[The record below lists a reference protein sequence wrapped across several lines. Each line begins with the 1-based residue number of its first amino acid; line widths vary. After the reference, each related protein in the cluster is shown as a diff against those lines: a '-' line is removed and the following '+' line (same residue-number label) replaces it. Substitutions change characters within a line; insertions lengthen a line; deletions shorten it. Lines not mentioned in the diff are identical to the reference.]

1 MREKGLSPD
10 VYAYNAV
17 IQGFCRMR
25 KVMKGEELFKTMLRV
40 GLKPD
45 NYTYTTLI
53 KALSE
58 RGRESEAREMFSL
71 MERHECVPDSYTKR
85 LVEELD
91 LRISKLE
98 RETVSAS

>member
-1 MREKGLSPD
+1 
-10 VYAYNAV
+10 
-17 IQGFCRMR
+17 
-25 KVMKGEELFKTMLRV
+25 MKGKELFKTMLRV

-58 RGRESEAREMFSL
+58 RGKESEAREMFSL

-91 LRISKLE
+91 LRMSKLE

>member
-1 MREKGLSPD
+1 MKENGLSPD
-10 VYAYNAV
+10 LYAYNAT
-17 IQGFCRMR
+17 IQSFCKMR
-25 KVMKGEELFKTMLRV
+25 KVKKAEELLKTMLRI

-45 NYTYTTLI
+45 NFTYSTLI

-58 RGRESEAREMFSL
+58 SGRESEAREMFSSI
-71 MERHECVPDSYTKR
+71 ERHGCVPDSYTKR

-91 LRISKLE
+91 LRKSGLS